1 MVKNI
6 DDIKME
12 GHLSFRVVESTSIRI
27 FVDYCNGDSIKTY
40 TCTHA
45 WKKLGERQFKYASF
59 FTIDDSNNDVLM
71 NREEIQ
77 KKLKKSADY
86 FNEYFGEIRKEEY
99 FWGDILAILFLV
111 PDLIGEFSCDQ
122 NTVARLRR
130 FELLSNRCKGKVQF
144 NMISEYFQY
153 LLDDD

>member
-27 FVDYCNGDSIKTY
+27 FVDYCYGDSIKTY
-40 TCTHA
+40 TCTHT
-45 WKKLGERQFKYASF
+45 WEKLGERRFRYASI
-59 FTIDDSNNDVLM
+59 FTIDDGYNDVLI
-71 NREEIQ
+71 NQEELQ
-77 KKLKKSADY
+77 ENLKKAADY
-86 FNEYFGEIRKEEY
+86 FNAYFCETRKEEY
-99 FWGDILAILFLV
+99 YWADILAILFLV

-153 LLDDD
+153 LLHD